1 MELNIKDGVTLK
13 SRALEKVLK
22 RKGIEQV
29 EVAQFLGMSK
39 RAFAKR
45 LYLRQKFNQIEVT
58 ALIKLLGA
66 KSAIK
71 VIWFPTLGEKK
82 RVEKYVWEEQSEQ

>member
-22 RKGIEQV
+22 CKGVEQV

-39 RAFAKR
+39 RALVKR
-45 LYLRQKFNQIEVT
+45 LYLRQKFNQQEVT

-71 VIWFPTLGEKK
+71 VIWFPTLEEKK